1 MRIHK
6 AIIYLFN
13 LVTDAIFLDVSQD
26 FDDIPQEDEALLW
39 DVERSE
45 KLLDGEWRLLEGK
58 GAVCGEMDLGHLSRT

>member
-26 FDDIPQEDEALLW
+26 FDDIPQEDEALL
-39 DVERSE
+39 
-45 KLLDGEWRLLEGK
+45 
-58 GAVCGEMDLGHLSRT
+58 